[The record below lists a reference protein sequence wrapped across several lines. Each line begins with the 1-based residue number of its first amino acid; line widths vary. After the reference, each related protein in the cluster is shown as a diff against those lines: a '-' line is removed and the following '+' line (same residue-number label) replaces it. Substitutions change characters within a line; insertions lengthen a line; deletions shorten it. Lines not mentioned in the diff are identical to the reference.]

1 MTVANAQT
9 NTVTS
14 TVTGTN
20 TVTGTTTVDKTPP
33 TASAPSI
40 VINNSDVCKSA
51 YSAGV
56 QTQILGIASGI
67 TVTDENCE
75 RLKLARS
82 LYGMG
87 MKVAAVSALCQDA
100 RVFDAMVMA
109 GTPCPY
115 KGKIGDEALKKWK
128 ANSEDIPSGSQILDS
143 KKKEGVELGEDERRL
158 SGGQQLNYV
167 EGADY
172 GNIKDDYKDSDAH
185 EKKHEINPWQAIG
198 IAVGIGSLF
207 FGVPIVLF

>member
-1 MTVANAQT
+1 MLRLFTILFLTLIISTSALAQT
-9 NTVTS
+9 NTVS
-14 TVTGTN
+14 TVSSGT
-20 TVTGTTTVDKTPP
+20 VTVDKTPP

-40 VINNSDVCKSA
+40 VINNSDVCKTA

-87 MKVAAVSALCQDA
+87 MKVAAVSTMCQDA
-100 RVFDAMVMA
+100 RVFDAMLMA

-115 KGKIGDEALKKWK
+115 KGTIGDKALAEWKK
-128 ANSEDIPSGSQILDS
+128 NPQDIPSGAKLMVSS
-143 KKKEGVELGEDERRL
+143 RKGSEVP
-158 SGGQQLNYV
+158 N
-167 EGADY
+167 
-172 GNIKDDYKDSDAH
+172 NDDPFPQES
-185 EKKHEINPWQAIG
+185 N
-198 IAVGIGSLF
+198 
-207 FGVPIVLF
+207 